1 MIQNDH
7 LRQEMNSVVDTFT
20 KMDGGIHYVRLCK
33 HINKLE
39 RLSKRDSK
47 ALYELTIIREF
58 ARIVV
63 NVE

>member
-7 LRQEMNSVVDTFT
+7 LRQEMNSVVDAFT

-39 RLSKRDSK
+39 RLSKRDAK

-63 NVE
+63 NVK

>member
-1 MIQNDH
+1 
-7 LRQEMNSVVDTFT
+7 MNSVVDSLTR
-20 KMDGGIHYVRLCK
+20 MDGGIHYMKLCK

-39 RLSKRDSK
+39 KNAKDDRQ

-63 NVE
+63 NVK